1 MERTKTEKKDK
12 IKLIEYYLKNY
23 TTFKVAND
31 NLQRQLQY
39 LTPNENQSYLSIN
52 SDEKEK
58 IMTIRKKL
66 NETLLIENSIENAIS
81 NLDILEQRF
90 INLRYFQNYSIEK
103 TAQTIGYSK
112 ASLYVL
118 RSRIMD
124 KLLISFGIM
133 INNDLKTVIEK
144 NN

>member
-1 MERTKTEKKDK
+1 LQMELTKKEKKDK
-12 IKLIEYYLKNY
+12 IKLIEYYLKHY

-39 LTPNENQSYLSIN
+39 LTPDENQSHLSMN

-58 IMTIRKKL
+58 IIIIRKKL

-81 NLDILEQRF
+81 NLDMIEQKF
-90 INLRYFQNYSIEK
+90 INLRYFRNYSIEK

-133 INNDLKTVIEK
+133 IK
-144 NN
+144 

>member
-1 MERTKTEKKDK
+1 MQMERTKKEKKDK
-12 IKLIEYYLKNY
+12 IKLIEYYLRHY

-39 LTPNENQSYLSIN
+39 LTPDENQSHLSMN

-58 IMTIRKKL
+58 IIIIRKKL

-81 NLDILEQRF
+81 NLDMIEQKF
-90 INLRYFQNYSIEK
+90 INLRYFRNYSIEK

-124 KLLISFGIM
+124 KLLISFGGM
-133 INNDLKTVIEK
+133 ISSSTHDNQ
-144 NN
+144 

>member
-1 MERTKTEKKDK
+1 LQMERTKKEKKDK
-12 IKLIEYYLKNY
+12 IKLIEYYLRHY

-39 LTPNENQSYLSIN
+39 LTPDENQSHLSMN

-58 IMTIRKKL
+58 IIIIRKKL
-66 NETLLIENSIENAIS
+66 NETLLIENSIVNAIS
-81 NLDILEQRF
+81 NLDMIEQKF
-90 INLRYFQNYSIEK
+90 INLRYFRNYSIEK

-124 KLLISFGIM
+124 KLLISFGGM
-133 INNDLKTVIEK
+133 ISSSTHDNQ
-144 NN
+144 

>member
-1 MERTKTEKKDK
+1 MQMERTKKEKKDK
-12 IKLIEYYLKNY
+12 IKLIEYYLRHY

-39 LTPNENQSYLSIN
+39 LTPDENQSHLSMN
-52 SDEKEK
+52 SDEIEK
-58 IMTIRKKL
+58 IIIIRKKL

-81 NLDILEQRF
+81 NLDMIEQKF
-90 INLRYFQNYSIEK
+90 INLRYFRNYSIEK

-124 KLLISFGIM
+124 KLLISFGGM
-133 INNDLKTVIEK
+133 ISSSTHDNQ
-144 NN
+144 